1 MTKKD
6 IEIKANAKKVSNSKT
21 NDQNKELESLKKQ
34 KTEAD
39 SKAKQAQLDKQ
50 KELEEKKKEQELKAK
65 KKDDINDINLQDL
78 ATGIIKT
85 ASKSKKK
92 SNFFTG
98 LIIGLVVGFL
108 ASTILGFG
116 SLTDQVNEGKETV
129 DEIIT
134 ENFIGYTAADFEE
147 AVLGAKIEKQD
158 LIVMEQ
164 PLEIE
169 TTLTKSGLGNLEIF
183 SKVKTVVYKGNGIYT
198 VNMSKIDSDHID
210 VDLDKKIVSIKI
222 PHTVLYDVYLDTESM
237 EFNDTEKGLLAF
249 GDLSLTMEQQNQLE
263 QTVTKSMEERLNDPD
278 LFKQADELAKY
289 KTWQIFQPL
298 ISAVSNEFVVEME
311 FE

>member
-1 MTKKD
+1 MSDST
-6 IEIKANAKKVSNSKT
+6 NQNTSNNNS
-21 NDQNKELESLKKQ
+21 QLS
-34 KTEAD
+34 EA
-39 SKAKQAQLDKQ
+39 
-50 KELEEKKKEQELKAK
+50 KKKEQELQAK

-116 SLTDQVNEGKETV
+116 SLTDQINEGKETV

-183 SKVKTVVYKGNGIYT
+183 SKVKTVMYRGNGIYT

-210 VDLDKKIVSIKI
+210 VDLDKKG
-222 PHTVLYDVYLDTESM
+222 TVLDERGFTSM
-237 EFNDTEKGLLAF
+237 IYT
-249 GDLSLTMEQQNQLE
+249 LSSSSTMN
-263 QTVTKSMEERLNDPD
+263 
-278 LFKQADELAKY
+278 
-289 KTWQIFQPL
+289 
-298 ISAVSNEFVVEME
+298 
-311 FE
+311 